1 MITKEEK
8 DKAFEIINEIRH
20 KRNVLRDKLG
30 YMKREVQVLE
40 DSLHQM
46 GLDINQLALMF
57 VDKD

>member
-1 MITKEEK
+1 MISKEEK
-8 DKAFEIINEIRH
+8 DKAFEIIKGIRH

-40 DSLHQM
+40 DSLYQM